1 MCGLEGQGAGVRI
14 DGCDENHVQIRFVPV
29 GVPAG
34 GFIVVIPAVN
44 EIIAVRVAIQRP
56 AFAGIAKGDGGTVC
70 VVDVV
75 TRKPCVIVVQ
85 LYIVRE
91 DCGAPVLNTTALRD
105 ITGVPNTIAC
115 VVALNAASIQVQS
128 CIPAV
133 ENAAS
138 GVFFYLQVCTAF
150 HGQLCVVIVEN
161 TECEVL
167 ACRDISGA
175 GNDKLVTS
183 VIGDAKRF
191 VGVRNNSAFDFQ
203 LIGIVDTRVCVAA
216 GGDCCTVFNHYV
228 TEPIAIGEDV
238 QTDVSVVIAVKFR
251 TASDHAAVT
260 NKKTGNAVVI
270 VGVQNGSSVHVQL
283 VNKRTTCSKFYAA
296 FSAIVVCI
304 QGGVFH
310 FQLAIV
316 AAEAAL
322 AIVVQGDVG
331 IGQIKVDRIYGHAIP
346 TGIRDCQSRGTD
358 PDFMNLV
365 FAVSVCVC
373 IDTTATIGRKA
384 INHSICIVFE
394 IQITAIIQTNAT
406 AIESVWCQREFNM
419 AQTELGGINQV
430 GRCACVRGV
439 CVRMDFQ
446 REILERDVTAI
457 RCVHAQLLQRQRA
470 GTAAGNGQV
479 LLRIEAKTRIQ
490 LNVLQQV
497 DLITIRRRSDCIV
510 QCGVVVRIVDLVD
523 LAHILGCGACGA
535 VVVVRIRKVIATRFL
550 VRSFGGEIPCGP
562 VIRCFIAVRIRRV
575 IVTRSLVKSFGGG
588 IPCGQ
593 VIRCCFIA
601 ARVRRAFLR
610 ARLRKVGNRRF
621 LFLQIIKGVGNGGK
635 VTPVQNGAVRIRDG
649 GVGAQCK
656 YTQRQNM
663 KQQSD
668 GKYHYEPSLFH
679 NFFSSSF

>member
-1 MCGLEGQGAGVRI
+1 MGSEVDIAFRI
-14 DGCDENHVQIRFVPV
+14 KRERN
-29 GVPAG
+29 
-34 GFIVVIPAVN
+34 FI
-44 EIIAVRVAIQRP
+44 E
-56 AFAGIAKGDGGTVC
+56 
-70 VVDVV
+70 
-75 TRKPCVIVVQ
+75 
-85 LYIVRE
+85 
-91 DCGAPVLNTTALRD
+91 
-105 ITGVPNTIAC
+105 C
-115 VVALNAASIQVQS
+115 VVALYDTSTQIQSRFWTVGNT
-128 CIPAV
+128 AT
-133 ENAAS
+133 
-138 GVFFYLQVCTAF
+138 GVFFYLKGCAAF
-150 HGQLCVVIVEN
+150 HSQICTGIIKNAEQSIL
-161 TECEVL
+161 TY
-167 ACRDISGA
+167 RDICGA

-183 VIGDAKRF
+183 VIGDTTHF
-191 VGVRNNSAFDFQ
+191 VRVRNNSAFDFQ
-203 LIGIVDTRVCVAA
+203 LIGIVDTRVSVAA

-270 VGVQNGSSVHVQL
+270 VGVQNGITVHVQL

-365 FAVSVCVC
+365 FAVSVCVR

-406 AIESVWCQREFNM
+406 ARESVWCQLEFNM

-430 GRCACVRGV
+430 GRCACARGV
-439 CVRMDFQ
+439 CVRIDYQ
-446 REILERDVTAI
+446 REILERDFTVI
-457 RCVHAQLLQRQRA
+457 RCVHAQLLQRQRIGA
-470 GTAAGNGQV
+470 AAGNGQGLV
-479 LLRIEAKTRIQ
+479 IERKTFIQ

-497 DLITIRRRSDCIV
+497 DLVARYRRADRLV
-510 QCGVVVRIVDLVD
+510 QCRVVNIADLAHRRGCGAAVVVR
-523 LAHILGCGACGA
+523 
-535 VVVVRIRKVIATRFL
+535 RVIATRFL
-550 VRSFGGEIPCGP
+550 VRSFGGEIHCGP
-562 VIRCFIAVRIRRV
+562 
-575 IVTRSLVKSFGGG
+575 
-588 IPCGQ
+588 

-601 ARVRRAFLR
+601 ARVRRVIAT
-610 ARLRKVGNRRF
+610 RF
-621 LFLQIIKGVGNGGK
+621 LVIRFL
-635 VTPVQNGAVRIRDG
+635 VTRFLVIRFLVIRFLVKSFEGEIPCGPVIRCFFIVVRIHD
-649 GVGAQCK
+649 
-656 YTQRQNM
+656 
-663 KQQSD
+663 S
-668 GKYHYEPSLFH
+668 EPLFL
-679 NFFSSSF
+679 

>member
-44 EIIAVRVAIQRP
+44 EIIAVRFAVQLP
-56 AFAGIAKGDGGTVC
+56 AAAGGAKGNGGTVC

-91 DCGAPVLNTTALRD
+91 DCGAPVLNATALRD

-270 VGVQNGSSVHVQL
+270 VGVQNGRTVHVQL

-365 FAVSVCVC
+365 FAVSVCVR

-406 AIESVWCQREFNM
+406 AIEYVWCQREFNM

-430 GRCACVRGV
+430 GRCACARGV
-439 CVRMDFQ
+439 CVRIDYQ

-457 RCVHAQLLQRQRA
+457 RCVHAQLLQRQRMGA
-470 GTAAGNGQV
+470 AAGNGQV

-490 LNVLQQV
+490 LNVPQQV
-497 DLITIRRRSDCIV
+497 DPVARYRHADRLV
-510 QCGVVVRIVDLVD
+510 QCRVGRIAD
-523 LAHILGCGACGA
+523 LAHRRGCGAAG
-535 VVVVRIRKVIATRFL
+535 VVRRAIVIRFL
-550 VRSFGGEIPCGP
+550 VRNFGGEIPCGQ
-562 VIRCFIAVRIRRV
+562 VIRCFIAVRIRKV
-575 IVTRSLVKSFGGG
+575 IVTRFLVRSFGGG

-593 VIRCCFIA
+593 VIRWCFIV
-601 ARVRRAFLR
+601 VRIRKAFLR
-610 ARLRKVGNRRF
+610 ARLRKVGNRKF
-621 LFLQIIKGVGNGGK
+621 LFLRIIKGVGDGGK

>member
-1 MCGLEGQGAGVRI
+1 MCGLEGQGAGVRSN
-14 DGCDENHVQIRFVPV
+14 GCDENHVQIRFVPM

-34 GFIVVIPAVN
+34 GFRVVVPAGN
-44 EIIAVRVAIQRP
+44 EIIAVRFAVQRP

-91 DCGAPVLNTTALRD
+91 DCGAQVLDTTALGSEVDSAFR
-105 ITGVPNTIAC
+105 IKRERNFIEC
-115 VVALNAASIQVQS
+115 VVALYDTSTQIQSRFWTVGNT
-128 CIPAV
+128 AT
-133 ENAAS
+133 
-138 GVFFYLQVCTAF
+138 GVFFYLKGCAAF
-150 HGQLCVVIVEN
+150 HSQICTGIIKNAEQSIL
-161 TECEVL
+161 TY
-167 ACRDISGA
+167 RDICSA

-183 VIGDAKRF
+183 VIGDTTHF
-191 VGVRNNSAFDFQ
+191 VRVRNNSAFDFQ
-203 LIGIVDTRVCVAA
+203 LIGVVDTRVSVAA

-270 VGVQNGSSVHVQL
+270 VGVQNGRTVHVQL

-365 FAVSVCVC
+365 FAVSVCVR

-406 AIESVWCQREFNM
+406 AIEYVWCQREFNM

-430 GRCACVRGV
+430 GRCACARGV
-439 CVRMDFQ
+439 CVRIDYQ

-457 RCVHAQLLQRQRA
+457 RCVHAQLLQRQRMGA
-470 GTAAGNGQV
+470 AAGNGQV

-497 DLITIRRRSDCIV
+497 DLVARYRIADRLV
-510 QCGVVVRIVDLVD
+510 QCRVGRIAD
-523 LAHILGCGACGA
+523 LALSLGCGAA
-535 VVVVRIRKVIATRFL
+535 VVVRK
-550 VRSFGGEIPCGP
+550 
-562 VIRCFIAVRIRRV
+562 V
-575 IVTRSLVKSFGGG
+575 IVTRSLVKSFFLGGGGG

-593 VIRCCFIA
+593 VIRWCFIV
-601 ARVRRAFLR
+601 VRIRKAFLR
-610 ARLRKVGNRRF
+610 ARLRKVGNRKF
-621 LFLQIIKGVGNGGK
+621 LFLRIIKGVGDGGK